1 MKTAWP
7 TIVAAVAALSGA
19 TAVGLRRSST
29 LSEGDCTTAGPY
41 DCGYDGQL
49 AFIIALAIGGVMLV
63 AVAIILRFTRD
74 RHQRIGVIAAV
85 AAAAAWVVLVIVL
98 YIGAGEL

>member
-19 TAVGLRRSST
+19 TAVGLRRSSA
-29 LSEGDCTTAGPY
+29 LSDGDCTTAGPY

-49 AFIIALAIGGVMLV
+49 AFVIALAIGGAMTV
-63 AVAIILRFTRD
+63 AVATILRITRT
-74 RHQRIGVIAAV
+74 RRQRIGAVSAAAV
-85 AAAAAWVVLVIVL
+85 FVGWAVLVTVL